1 MSLGFNTEIPRL
13 EDLVKDGHVG
23 GELFA
28 KTVNA
33 TRQRKQLK
41 SERERFVH
49 YEILIKWNVTESS
62 NEEYWII

>member
-13 EDLVKDGHVG
+13 EYLVKDGHVG
-23 GELFA
+23 GELFT

-49 YEILIKWNVTESS
+49 YEILIK
-62 NEEYWII
+62 